1 MNRKADAVSSE
12 LDRCLVN
19 SEVSYEAPFD
29 VNDSF
34 AEIFGAFADAQ
45 SRE

>member
-1 MNRKADAVSSE
+1 MGTKLSTVSAE

-19 SEVSYEAPFD
+19 SDVVYEAPFD

-34 AEIFGAFADAQ
+34 AEIFGAYAEEQ
-45 SRE
+45 GKE